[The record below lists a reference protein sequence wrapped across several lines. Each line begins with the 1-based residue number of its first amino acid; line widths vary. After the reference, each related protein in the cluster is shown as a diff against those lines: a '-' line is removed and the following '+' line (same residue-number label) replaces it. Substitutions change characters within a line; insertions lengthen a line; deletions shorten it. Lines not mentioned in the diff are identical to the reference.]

1 MWNGFS
7 LCERASLRAGPSPP
21 RVTSQSL
28 SREPELISESV
39 SASAAG
45 ECRGASLP
53 AAAIWLVFP
62 LFFPY
67 RMKPFLPSVGH
78 GERLPRATTREPL
91 SLASRLRAS
100 SPDDGTL
107 EGVRA
112 DEDDITAI
120 EKEGT
125 DSINIYIFFRFSD
138 ASADTILSLTNYIPH
153 GTCCCRSR
161 SGRVRLSQA
170 CVCTI
175 WPSFR
180 VHFRFA
186 ERVARRASREE
197 PAGCVCV

>member
-1 MWNGFS
+1 MAPVF
-7 LCERASLRAGPSPP
+7 PP
-21 RVTSQSL
+21 RQFGL
-28 SREPELISESV
+28 
-39 SASAAG
+39 
-45 ECRGASLP
+45 C
-53 AAAIWLVFP
+53 FP
-62 LFFPY
+62 FFFPF
-67 RMKPFLPSVGH
+67 RMKPFLLSVGH

-112 DEDDITAI
+112 DEDDLTAI
-120 EKEGT
+120 EK
-125 DSINIYIFFRFSD
+125 DIYIFRFSD